1 MMDDVEYWNEVFQK
15 ENGCSEGREN
25 LEGRSKTAPAM
36 VVEEAVVCASPF
48 MSLTLLMALLHQ
60 RRWE

>member
-1 MMDDVEYWNEVFQK
+1 MDDIECWHKGFQK
-15 ENGCSEGREN
+15 ENGFGEGGEN
-25 LEGRSKTAPAM
+25 LEDRSRITQAM